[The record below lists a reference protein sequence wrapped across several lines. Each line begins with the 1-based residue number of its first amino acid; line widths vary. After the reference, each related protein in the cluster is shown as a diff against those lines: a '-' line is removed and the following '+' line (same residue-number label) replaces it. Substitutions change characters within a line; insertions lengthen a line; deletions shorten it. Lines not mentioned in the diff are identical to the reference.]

1 MNNNELQQPK
11 MSRRDRYILIG
22 LALVV
27 IISTILFFVF
37 KSIDNNTESNT
48 EITSPTETKNIATVT
63 APEVQARLQAG
74 DDFIL
79 LDIRTRIEY
88 AEEHVAGA
96 TNIPLE
102 ELEKMKKYLPTDIDI
117 IVMCDGSKC
126 QRSLGGSEQLLDWGF
141 KRVQNFAGGT
151 EAWKAEAYP
160 TTIGVV
166 SEVRFLKIPQLT
178 ATELKTSLDS
188 GVGINLIDVRSALEF
203 SQGHIPGARNISFV
217 DVETMAQN
225 NALNL
230 DSNIVVYGADN
241 PVKAEMA
248 AQTLL
253 ANGAK
258 EISILSGGYTAWK
271 SQNYQIQ

>member
-1 MNNNELQQPK
+1 MNKIEDQQPK
-11 MSRRDRYILIG
+11 INRRDKYILIG
-22 LALVV
+22 LAVIVV
-27 IISTILFFVF
+27 IASILYFVF
-37 KSIDNNTESNT
+37 KNIDGKNDSVKEVSSSKTT
-48 EITSPTETKNIATVT
+48 PAIETIT
-63 APEVQARLQAG
+63 APEVQARLRAQ

-117 IVMCDGSKC
+117 VVMGDGSKC
-126 QRSLGGSEQLLDWGF
+126 QLSLGGSEKLIDWGF
-141 KRVQNFAGGT
+141 KRIKNFEGGT

-166 SEVRFLKIPQLT
+166 SEVRFFNIPQLS
-178 ATELKTSLDS
+178 APELKTSLDS
-188 GVGINLIDVRSALEF
+188 GIGINLIDVRSALEF

-217 DVETMAQN
+217 DVEALAQA

-230 DSNIVVYGADN
+230 DSNIVIYGVDN
-241 PVKAEMA
+241 PVKSEMA
-248 AQTLL
+248 AQILL

-258 EISILSGGYTAWK
+258 EISVLTGGFPAWK
-271 SQNYQIQ
+271 AQNYQIQ